1 MGNLLEAE
9 NLLVGAENYQF
20 ILIDWGMSGVT
31 EKVWIRENLPKSL
44 LPKSFLYCQIL
55 KCFLYLQCIKKKK
68 KGTQGRYPYAKFCK
82 IMVFLEQGSLRRDL
96 TVYSY

>member
-1 MGNLLEAE
+1 MEAE
-9 NLLVGAENYQF
+9 NLLVGAESYQF

-31 EKVWIRENLPKSL
+31 EKVWIQEN

-55 KCFLYLQCIKKKK
+55 KCFLYLQYIKKKKK
-68 KGTQGRYPYAKFCK
+68 KGTQGRYPYAKFCI

>member
-9 NLLVGAENYQF
+9 NLLVGAESYQF

-31 EKVWIRENLPKSL
+31 EKVWIQEN

-55 KCFLYLQCIKKKK
+55 KCFLYLQYIKKKK
-68 KGTQGRYPYAKFCK
+68 KKGNPREISIRKVLHNHGFPGTRIFKEGLDC
-82 IMVFLEQGSLRRDL
+82 V
-96 TVYSY
+96 